1 MIAVTHTDQA
11 TRTVHDR
18 YNRVARFYDFEQA
31 VGMGLIFRSLRRE
44 LWRRAPE
51 TGRILE
57 IGVGTG
63 INMQHYPPRAEMT
76 AVDISEKMLARASK
90 RAAKAEQPVT
100 LRLIDAQHL
109 EFDDAS
115 FDAVA
120 ATCVFCSVPDPVAGL
135 RQAWRVL
142 RPGGRLLL
150 LEHVRSGN
158 PVTGKVMDWLN
169 PLVVRIEGANINR
182 RIDDNLRAA
191 GVVDFEMS
199 RHFFGIVRLI
209 EARKP

>member
-1 MIAVTHTDQA
+1 MVAVTHTDRA

-44 LWRRAPE
+44 LWGRAPE

-76 AVDISEKMLARASK
+76 AVDISEKMLIRASK
-90 RAAKAEQPVT
+90 RAAKLGRAAD
-100 LRLIDAQHL
+100 LRIMDAQHL

-115 FDAVA
+115 FDAVV

-150 LEHVRSGN
+150 LEHVRSDN

-169 PLVVRIEGANINR
+169 PLIVRMEGANINR

-209 EARKP
+209 ETRKP